1 MSSDPFD
8 KLREQLELQEWP
20 NVYLFKFIVP
30 NTPQAIAQATALF
43 DELSELDYHESKT
56 GKYVSVSAKEMMLDV
71 DSIIAVYKKASA
83 IEGIVSL

>member
-1 MSSDPFD
+1 MDSDSFS

-30 NTPQAIAQATALF
+30 NTPQALAQATALF
-43 DELSELDYHESKT
+43 SDLSEMNFNESKT
-56 GKYVSVSAKEMMLDV
+56 GKYISVTAKEMMMNVDDIIDV
-71 DSIIAVYKKASA
+71 YLKASK